1 MYSISVS
8 LNDKNYQLQVK
19 ALRWNKQYFFNMH
32 EPVENVRSLRKVGDH
47 WEKWTIWTSDSEVD
61 GHLEIK

>member
-19 ALRWNKQYFFNMH
+19 ALRWNKQYFSNMDR
-32 EPVENVRSLRKVGDH
+32 PAENVRPRRKVGDH
-47 WEKWTIWTSDSEVD
+47 WEKWMVWTFDSEVD